1 LAQNLSGNFIN
12 KEKIQEFIYSR
23 IEKLKE
29 DVLLMAATKDIRN
42 VCLISHGNAGKTS
55 LVEAMLY
62 NGKLIDRF
70 GRIEDG
76 NTVSDYDSEEIKR
89 KISVNT
95 SLISFDWNDKK
106 MNILDTPGFFDFV
119 GEQIEAAS
127 VCENCI
133 ITVSGKSGVSAGTE
147 KAWRLA
153 EKYNLGKIIFVNKL
167 DDIKAD
173 YIKVIEQLNDTFGKA
188 IAPFTF
194 PIKDGDFFCGFVDVI
209 KMKAKM
215 FTGNDATYEDI
226 PEAYLETAQRSR
238 EILNE
243 AIAECSD
250 ELMEKFFAGEEF
262 TESEIKDAIKTGI
275 KNGIVVPVIC
285 GSTWMRIGITH
296 VLSLVSDYLFSPD
309 DAEAAIGKDAK
320 TGDEKEIECKSDA
333 PLVLKVFKT
342 VVDNYVGKMSF
353 FKVVS
358 GKLTPDTT
366 LYNANKE
373 ENEKIGKLYTLRG
386 KKQIEVPFLEAGDI
400 GVAAKLAFT
409 ETGDTLSDPKAP
421 VILDAIEFPKPV
433 LSMAIVPKSKGDE
446 EKISQGLSK
455 LMDEDKTFTLTSNKE
470 TGETVISGLGEQHLN
485 VICSKLLSK
494 FGVDVT
500 LKDPK
505 IAYRETI
512 RKKVKV
518 EGKHKKQSGGHGQYG
533 HVWIEFEPCESED
546 LIFEE
551 KVFGGSVPKN
561 YFPAVEK
568 GLRESMA
575 KGVLAGYPVI
585 NLKATLLD
593 GSYHPVDSSE
603 MAFKT
608 AASIC
613 YKTGLEQANPVIL
626 EPIGML
632 KAKVRND
639 YTGDVTGDINKRR
652 GRILGMNP
660 LDGGETEIE
669 ALIPSSEMTKYA
681 TDLRAITNGRGSFT
695 FELDHYE
702 EVPAHLVDKIKA
714 EAKEQ

>member
-1 LAQNLSGNFIN
+1 
-12 KEKIQEFIYSR
+12 
-23 IEKLKE
+23 
-29 DVLLMAATKDIRN
+29 MAATKDIRN

-262 TESEIKDAIKTGI
+262 TESEIKEAIKTGI

-309 DAEAAIGKDAK
+309 DAEAVIGKDAK

-366 LYNANKE
+366 LYNANKD

-669 ALIPSSEMTKYA
+669 ALIPCSEMTKYA

-695 FELDHYE
+695 FEIDHYE
-702 EVPAHLVDKIKA
+702 EVPAHLVEKIKA
-714 EAKEQ
+714 EAKE